1 MLTNNDPE
9 VKGLARLDDT
19 PHQPMPGERATKLLI
34 LVLGVGLFL
43 YLLATGEWEAV
54 ASTVL
59 GAVLP
64 AMGRAL
70 R

>member
-1 MLTNNDPE
+1 MMTNDTSE
-9 VKGLARLDDT
+9 VKGLARLDDA
-19 PHQPMPGERATKLLI
+19 PHEPMPGERATKLLI
-34 LVLGVGLFL
+34 VALGVGLL
-43 YLLATGEWEAV
+43 VYLLATGEWSAV
-54 ASTVL
+54 LSTVL